1 MFKRF
6 EKKIVAVAMSNF
18 VALQLPPR
26 VVGKIHSKFRQG
38 VNILLGDMLIFL
50 SSARKPLMVVGISVG
65 ETELQELLA
74 NVDVGEQVVKNG
86 DIIRIYSRYSIIEIC
101 SSAVTEIDFNIPRI
115 DFLISDLRHSMLYK
129 ELKMLQ
135 LEKQLGLKLDTQTK
149 KYCQQLVNLTNLTS
163 WEQIQVIEYF
173 TGRGQGLTPAG
184 DDILLGFSLLISM
197 ERQRFVEWLE
207 CLAAVLSRRLT
218 TEVSLGYMNALI
230 RGYANHNCV
239 NLIKC
244 LESDDIT
251 KVQQTIGAVYQIGHT
266 SGKDILYGFSLA
278 LEFFIKNTVRINSG
292 EGENSGHKIAR
303 NSSNNAVAF

>member
-1 MFKRF
+1 MFKHF
-6 EKKIVAVAMSNF
+6 EKKIVAVAISNF

-26 VVGKIHSKFRQG
+26 IVGKIHSKFRQG
-38 VNILLGDMLIFL
+38 VNILLGDMLVFV
-50 SSARKPLMVVGISVG
+50 SSALKPVTVVGISVL

-86 DIIRIYSRYSIIEIC
+86 DVIRIYSRYSIIEIC
-101 SSAVTEIDFNIPRI
+101 SSAAIEIDFSLSSIN
-115 DFLISDLRHSMLYK
+115 FLTSDLRQSKLYK
-129 ELKMLQ
+129 ELKTLQ
-135 LEKQLGLKLDTQTK
+135 LEKQLGLELDAQTK

-163 WEQIQVIEYF
+163 VEQMQVIEYF
-173 TGRGQGLTPAG
+173 TGRGKGLTPAG
-184 DDILLGFSLLISM
+184 DDILLGFSLLTSM

-207 CLAAVLSRRLT
+207 CLATVLSRRLT

-230 RGYANHNCV
+230 RGYANHNCA

-251 KVQQTIGAVYQIGHT
+251 KVKPTIEAVYQIGHT

-278 LEFFIKNTVRINSG
+278 LEFFIKNTVQINNG
-292 EGENSGHKIAR
+292 EGENSGYKIAR